1 VSSFSTSAPRIAA
14 ERKADMDKDTSP
26 QTGRPRLNLYTK
38 ALRRERI
45 FSQLQLGA
53 SYADVAREEG
63 LSEQRIRKIVAD
75 ALKRQEVDDL
85 PDHALLQLF
94 RLEGAQ
100 ALAAKTIAAGD
111 LKAITPYLQILDRL
125 DRYRKAGTRKES
137 YDAAAR
143 ERLFAKMN
151 RIVAQ
156 LEAETRKSLRAGAE
170 PRLEPDPAT
179 PPDSK
184 VSP

>member
-1 VSSFSTSAPRIAA
+1 
-14 ERKADMDKDTSP
+14 MDKDTIP
-26 QTGRPRLNLYTK
+26 QTARPRLNLYTK

-63 LSEQRIRKIVAD
+63 ISEQRIRKIVAD

-125 DRYRKAGTRKES
+125 DRYRKAGTRKEF

-156 LEAETRKSLRAGAE
+156 LEAQTRKSLRAGAE
-170 PRLEPDPAT
+170 PRLEPDAAT
-179 PPDSK
+179 QPDSK